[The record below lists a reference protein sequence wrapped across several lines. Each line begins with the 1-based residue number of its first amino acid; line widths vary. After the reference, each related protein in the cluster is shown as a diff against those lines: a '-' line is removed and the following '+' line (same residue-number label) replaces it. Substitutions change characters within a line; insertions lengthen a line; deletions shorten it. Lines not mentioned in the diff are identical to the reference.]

1 MSAILLQIKNTP
13 LILAARDGKPGCL
26 KLLLEAGANL
36 AANDEVRGAETGV
49 LGSAWW
55 VTDRVWP
62 R

>member
-1 MSAILLQIKNTP
+1 M
-13 LILAARDGKPGCL
+13 AAYWGHAGCL

-36 AANDEVRGAETGV
+36 AAEDKVRGTETGV
-49 LGSAWW
+49 LGSARW